1 MSDQSH
7 GVLMRAGA
15 HSHSPA
21 HARINTTHL
30 QSQLRNEPSA
40 LTRVTNHFF
49 STPHTCSRNF
59 AMNPQQGRRETL
71 LLLIV
76 TVHTPHTCS
85 RNFAMNPQQGL
96 RITKFSVADQ
106 RPEDGDLV
114 HLEKYLVYIAK
125 KTTDFSDLKHSEWK
139 STLAQIEETPE
150 S

>member
-1 MSDQSH
+1 
-7 GVLMRAGA
+7 MRAGA

-49 STPHTCSRNF
+49 S
-59 AMNPQQGRRETL
+59 
-71 LLLIV
+71 
-76 TVHTPHTCS
+76 TPHTCS